1 MKLGSREI
9 ICKTIH
15 GSLPKENLRSP
26 RDAEIH
32 YFAAQD
38 LLRESYSMIHYVICK
53 GKVDGRLGND
63 SRVEE
68 PEAAEPSGGP
78 LLQ

>member
-1 MKLGSREI
+1 M

-26 RDAEIH
+26 RDAESH
-32 YFAAQD
+32 YLAAQD
-38 LLRESYSMIHYVICK
+38 LFSESYSMIHYVTCNA
-53 GKVDGRLGND
+53 KVDGRLGND
-63 SRVEE
+63 SKLEE